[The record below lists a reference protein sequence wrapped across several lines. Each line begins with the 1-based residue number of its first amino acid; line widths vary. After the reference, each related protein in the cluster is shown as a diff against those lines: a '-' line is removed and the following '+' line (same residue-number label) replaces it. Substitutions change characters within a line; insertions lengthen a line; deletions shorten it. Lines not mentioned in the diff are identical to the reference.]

1 MITHLPDQR
10 STIEHYSGEL
20 QASPEM
26 YFGRAGKLS
35 PKSWRLTVTKIQL
48 PTSATASVQYD
59 LTLEAEIPNDNY
71 GKVLG
76 HFGYPKS
83 GEMDD
88 YSYGYGSSGY
98 LADLPSEILSTV
110 KNVTGIHHFLPT
122 EEVFY
127 EYSYSL
133 LEESSTPK
141 EWFASI
147 DEAKAALIASGLASE
162 AHCFFRREKSKL
174 EVFQP

>member
-10 STIEHYSGEL
+10 FTVEEYSGEL
-20 QASPEM
+20 HQAPELG
-26 YFGRAGKLS
+26 FGRAGELA
-35 PKSWRLTVTKIQL
+35 PKSWRLTVTKTQL
-48 PTSATASVQYD
+48 PTSETATVQYD
-59 LTLEAEIPNDNY
+59 LTVEAEVPNDNY

-83 GEMDD
+83 GELDD

-110 KNVTGIHHFLPT
+110 QNATGIHHFLPT

-133 LEESSTPK
+133 LAESSTPK
-141 EWFASI
+141 EWFTSI
-147 DEAKAALIASGLASE
+147 DEARNALTASGLAAE
-162 AHCFFRREKSKL
+162 AHCFLRREKPRP

>member
-10 STIEHYSGEL
+10 STVEEYSGEL
-20 QASPEM
+20 HQAPELL
-26 YFGRAGKLS
+26 FGRAGELA
-35 PKSWRLTVTKIQL
+35 PKSWRLTVTKIKL
-48 PTSATASVQYD
+48 PTSETTTVQYD
-59 LTLEAEIPNDNY
+59 LTVEAEIPNDNY

-83 GEMDD
+83 GEMED
-88 YSYGYGSSGY
+88 YSYGYGISGY

-110 KNVTGIHHFLPT
+110 QKITGIHHFLST

-133 LEESSTPK
+133 LTESSTPK
-141 EWFASI
+141 EWFGSVN
-147 DEAKAALIASGLASE
+147 EAKEALIKSGLADE
-162 AHCFFRREKSKL
+162 AYYFLRREKPQL
-174 EVFQP
+174 EIFRP